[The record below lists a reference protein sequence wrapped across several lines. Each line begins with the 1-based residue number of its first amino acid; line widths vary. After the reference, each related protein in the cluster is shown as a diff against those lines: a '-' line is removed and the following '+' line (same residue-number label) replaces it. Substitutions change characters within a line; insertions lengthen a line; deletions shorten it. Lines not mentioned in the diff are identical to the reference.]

1 MAIARL
7 HALDPE
13 RTIFVQQSEHAIAAG
28 AFHNDVVAVANER
41 VLFAH
46 EHAFADKD
54 ALVRQCERLI
64 AGFEYVEVPAS
75 EVPLDDAVRSYLF
88 NAQLVT
94 PPDGEMTL
102 ILPTEARETAT
113 VWRWIERHVAGN
125 GPIRRVELV
134 DVRQSMANG
143 GGPACLRLRI
153 VADPNTVDPRF
164 LVDDA
169 KLDRVAD
176 VVRRHWPEQIHHEE
190 LQKPALIAEIEEA
203 RAALLEAVDLSELL

>member
-1 MAIARL
+1 
-7 HALDPE
+7 
-13 RTIFVQQSEHAIAAG
+13 
-28 AFHNDVVAVANER
+28 
-41 VLFAH
+41 
-46 EHAFADKD
+46 
-54 ALVRQCERLI
+54 
-64 AGFEYVEVPAS
+64 
-75 EVPLDDAVRSYLF
+75 
-88 NAQLVT
+88 
-94 PPDGEMTL
+94 MTL

-125 GPIRRVELV
+125 GPIRRVEVV